1 MKARMKIASTIYE
14 RIRSDLDRRHAF
26 AAERVGFAYARPARI
41 GPEVFLYVFDY
52 VPVADGDYIQDITV
66 GARINSAAIR
76 TAMQGVLDRSACC
89 FHVHQHWGGGRPA
102 PSPDDIAGNVPIAE
116 SFVRMSP
123 DFIHGMLIL
132 NEDGA
137 YGSAWTG
144 PSCAP
149 VEVAA
154 VSVVGFPYRVLW
166 RGQ

>member
-1 MKARMKIASTIYE
+1 MKTQIRIAGTVYE
-14 RIRSDLDRRHAF
+14 RIRADLARRHPF
-26 AAERVGFAYARPARI
+26 AAERVGFAYTRSARI
-41 GPEVFLYVFDY
+41 GAENVLYLFDY
-52 VPVADGDYIQDITV
+52 VPVADGDYLDDPTV

-76 TAMQGVLDRSACC
+76 RSMQDVLDRSASC
-89 FHVHQHWGGGRPA
+89 FHVHQHWGRGRPA
-102 PSPDDIAGNVPIAE
+102 PSPDDLDGNVPIAQ

-123 DFIHGMLIL
+123 DRIHGMLIL

-144 PSCAP
+144 PACTP
-149 VEVAA
+149 VDVAA